1 MLELSLTVD
10 WGEGPQTAQTN
21 GWTVIQFE
29 RKTKQ
34 KYTQIAQQGLGME
47 DLYLLAW
54 IALKDAGTVV
64 PDFDR
69 FCKQVKSV
77 DVDAPDTNP
86 THGGATEEQ

>member
-34 KYTQIAQQGLGME
+34 KYTQIAQQGLGM
-47 DLYLLAW
+47 
-54 IALKDAGTVV
+54 VV